1 MNELINNFSQKE
13 LSGRDARLWKE
24 WKELDTLCARR
35 KAAAANPRR
44 PSLSYIIR
52 RKNVMGLPTEY
63 EIWYR
68 VKSQLPVGRWQ
79 SHLHIPHRCMAS

>member
-1 MNELINNFSQKE
+1 MNDTINNFNQKE

-24 WKELDTLCARR
+24 WKELDTLCAKR
-35 KAAAANPRR
+35 KATSPNPRQ
-44 PSLSYIIR
+44 PSLSYIVR

-68 VKSQLPVGRWQ
+68 CKSIVGVKGDTKGCLPALGFQ
-79 SHLHIPHRCMAS
+79 E